1 LLSQSPWDYRALLN
15 WIRDYGLRQLG
26 KNGALVIDEC
36 GNPKAGTKSVGVQR
50 QYCGNIGKVENS
62 QVGVYL
68 AYVKTGARLLIDYRL
83 YLPKSWCS
91 DPERCK
97 RSGVPKSEQAFR
109 TKGELALDMIFDA
122 IRAGCRFT
130 HVCMDGFYGSQP
142 WLLTKLEQNEVPYVA
157 DIQSGGHVYVTKPEY
172 SIPPRKGNRGREP
185 SREMVLNT
193 RAVRVDEIIKNITHW
208 KTIKIRKSTDGFLI
222 VKFTAVKVWRID
234 NEISRPL
241 PVWLLIRKEIDDSEV
256 KYSFCNAIGIQSWDR
271 LAKMQSD
278 RYWIERSFQDAIDLA
293 GMADYQV
300 RNWNAWH
307 HHMSLV
313 LLAMLWIIKEQ
324 HTMIED
330 IQEITIQDVVRVIKL
345 ILPLKVQ
352 TIITVAGTIMRNHRN
367 RRDSRKS
374 KMNRKMRLKQCS
386 S

>member
-1 LLSQSPWDYRALLN
+1 MKKFALWIESHIDLFSILFTQTSLKKCFSTKTHNCWNLACEYVKGLVTSPDKRNLTSIADYCSPKNNQAFSHLLSQSPWEYRALLN
-15 WIRDYGLRQLG
+15 WIRDSGLRQLG

-68 AYVKTGARLLIDYRL
+68 AYVKKGARLLIDYRL

-122 IRAGCRFT
+122 IHAGCRFT

-172 SIPPRKGNRGREP
+172 SIPPRKL
-185 SREMVLNT
+185 S
-193 RAVRVDEIIKNITHW
+193 
-208 KTIKIRKSTDGFLI
+208 LI
-222 VKFTAVKVWRID
+222 HI
-234 NEISRPL
+234 
-241 PVWLLIRKEIDDSEV
+241 
-256 KYSFCNAIGIQSWDR
+256 
-271 LAKMQSD
+271 
-278 RYWIERSFQDAIDLA
+278 
-293 GMADYQV
+293 
-300 RNWNAWH
+300 
-307 HHMSLV
+307 
-313 LLAMLWIIKEQ
+313 
-324 HTMIED
+324 
-330 IQEITIQDVVRVIKL
+330 
-345 ILPLKVQ
+345 
-352 TIITVAGTIMRNHRN
+352 
-367 RRDSRKS
+367 
-374 KMNRKMRLKQCS
+374 
-386 S
+386 

>member
-1 LLSQSPWDYRALLN
+1 
-15 WIRDYGLRQLG
+15 
-26 KNGALVIDEC
+26 
-36 GNPKAGTKSVGVQR
+36 
-50 QYCGNIGKVENS
+50 
-62 QVGVYL
+62 VGVYL
-68 AYVKTGARLLIDYRL
+68 AYVKNGARLLIDYRL

-91 DPERCK
+91 DPEKCK
-97 RSGVPKSEQAFR
+97 SSGVPQSEQTFR
-109 TKGELALDMIFDA
+109 TKGELALEMIVDA
-122 IRAGCRFT
+122 IRAGHRFT

-142 WLLTKLEQNEVPYVA
+142 WLLTKLEQMKVTYVG
-157 DIQSGGHVYVTKPEY
+157 DIQSVSRVYVTKPEY
-172 SIPPRKGNRGREP
+172 SIPAKKGNRGRDP
-185 SREMVLNT
+185 SRKVVLNT
-193 RAVRVDEIIKNITHW
+193 HAVRVDKIIKNITHW
-208 KTIKIRKSTDGFLI
+208 KTIKIRESTEGFLI

-234 NEISRPL
+234 NQISQPL
-241 PVWLLIRKEIDDSEV
+241 PVWLLIRKELDDSEV

-278 RYWIERSFQDAIDLA
+278 RYWIERSFQDAIALA

-313 LLAMLWIIKEQ
+313 LLAMLWITKEQ
-324 HTMIED
+324 HTMLED

-345 ILPLKVQ
+345 ILPVKVQ
-352 TIITVAGTIMRNHRN
+352 TALTVARTILRNHRN

-374 KMNRKMRLKQCS
+374 KMNRKMRLNQCS